1 MANMLVLGSQWGDE
15 GKGKVIDLL
24 AERMDLVARFQGGA
38 NAGHTIVVGGK
49 KTVLHQIPSGILN
62 PGCVNVIANGCVI
75 DPERFVEEIA
85 ELAKHG
91 LAVSPDNLFLSD
103 RAHLVTPLHK
113 ALDAQHGAKVGTTG
127 RGIGPCYVE
136 KANRTGIRLEHVRDG
151 SYIDHYI
158 DQLAAH
164 ASQAGCEHLR
174 EMCGNTVAISEFRKA
189 AEALEPFIA
198 DTQAIIDTARRGGK
212 SILYEGAQGSFLDLD
227 QGTYPFVTSSSTTI
241 GGSYTGTGVYID
253 FDRRIGV
260 VKAYSTRVG
269 NGPFPTE
276 QDNETGRKLREIG
289 REFGATTG
297 RPRRCGWLDLKLLK
311 QSVTVNGFNY
321 LAVTKIDCLSDF
333 ETIRVAVDHDEH
345 GHPVYKELSGWQED
359 ISQVRER
366 AALPPACRAYLNF
379 IEEHLETRVGLV
391 SVGPDRNQTIVVEP
405 IC

>member
-38 NAGHTIVVGGK
+38 NAGHTVVVGGK
-49 KTVLHQIPSGILN
+49 KTVLHQIPSGVLN

-75 DPERFVEEIA
+75 DPERFVA
-85 ELAKHG
+85 ELGDLAGHG
-91 LAVSPDNLFLSD
+91 LHVSADRLFLSD

-113 ALDAQHGAKVGTTG
+113 ALDARDGAKVGTTG
-127 RGIGPCYVE
+127 RGIGPCYVD
-136 KANRTGIRLEHVRDG
+136 KANRTGIRLEHIRDD
-151 SYIDHYI
+151 SYIDRYTE
-158 DQLAAH
+158 QLAAH
-164 ASQAGCEHLR
+164 ESQAGGDHLR
-174 EMCGNTVAISEFRKA
+174 EVCENASVIEAFRAA
-189 AEALEPFIA
+189 AESVKPFIA
-198 DTQAIIDTARRGGK
+198 DTQAIIDQARRSGK
-212 SILYEGAQGSFLDLD
+212 SILYEGAQGSLLDLD

-297 RPRRCGWLDLKLLK
+297 RPRRCGWLDLSLLK
-311 QSVTVNGFNY
+311 QSVIVNGFNY
-321 LAVTKIDCLSDF
+321 LAITKIDCLSDF
-333 ETIRVAVDHDEH
+333 ETILVAVDHDED
-345 GHPVYKELSGWQED
+345 GRPVYKELSGWRED
-359 ISQVRER
+359 ISQVREYS
-366 AALPPACRAYLNF
+366 ALPSACRAYLNV

-391 SVGPDRNQTIVVEP
+391 SVGPDRKQTIIVEP

>member
-1 MANMLVLGSQWGDE
+1 MANVLVLGSQWGDE

-24 AERMDLVARFQGGA
+24 SERMDLVARFQGGA
-38 NAGHTIVVGGK
+38 NAGHTVVVGGR

-62 PGCVNVIANGCVI
+62 PRCVNVIANGCVI
-75 DPERFVEEIA
+75 DPERFIGEID
-85 ELAKHG
+85 ELAEHG
-91 LAVSPDNLFLSD
+91 SRVSADRLFLSD

-113 ALDAQHGAKVGTTG
+113 ALDARDGAKVGTTG

-151 SYIDHYI
+151 SYIDRYI
-158 DQLAAH
+158 ERLAALE
-164 ASQAGCEHLR
+164 SQAGGARLR
-174 EMCGNTVAISEFRKA
+174 EICGTDSVIGEFRAA
-189 AEALEPFIA
+189 AESVKPFIA
-198 DTQAIIDTARRGGK
+198 DTQAVIDEARRGGK

-276 QDNETGRKLREIG
+276 QDNETGRKLRDIG

-311 QSVTVNGFNY
+311 QAMIVNGFNY
-321 LAVTKIDCLSDF
+321 LAITKIDCLSDF
-333 ETIRVAVDHDEH
+333 ETIPVAVDHDR
-345 GHPVYKELSGWQED
+345 GGRPVYKELSGWRED
-359 ISQVRER
+359 ISQVREYT
-366 AALPPACRAYLNF
+366 ALPSACRAYLSV

-391 SVGPDRNQTIVVEP
+391 SVGPDRNQTIIVEP